1 MTIQTIL
8 VIDDSHEISDFVA
21 GKLLPDLGYQ
31 SLVAYNGKSALAM
44 IETHGKFIDLL
55 LVDYQLPDM
64 SGLDLLRQLQKEGR
78 AIPTILTTAHGSE
91 QVAVD
96 AFQLGVE
103 DYLKKPID
111 PDDLARAINR
121 IRVASR
127 LRSEKQSLTEQLQQ
141 QVTRLEA
148 IARVGQSVTSTL
160 ELDEVLRRIVEAG
173 VFLTQAEEG
182 FLALRDGQT
191 DQLYLR
197 AVKNIDEAQSKT
209 MRLPV
214 NDSIV
219 GSVMR
224 SGRPLRTALPIAGS
238 QLKVVTGYLVNS
250 LLHVPILSRGR
261 ALGVLSVDNRISSRS
276 FHAND
281 EALLSS
287 LADYAAVAIENARL
301 YQQAQD
307 ELAQRRRIEQ
317 ALRTSEERYALAVRG
332 ANDGI
337 WDWDLHTQKVY
348 YSTRWKAMLGHYE
361 KEVGDQL
368 DEWLERIHP
377 DDRERVKLE
386 LRAHV
391 KGLTSP
397 FESEYRIL
405 HRDGKYR
412 WMLARG
418 LGVQNAEQQTTRVA
432 GSQTDITLRKQAEE
446 KLIHDAFHDALTDLP
461 NRALL
466 LDRLSY
472 AVERAKRRGNYLFA
486 VLSLDLDR
494 FKDVNDSLGHA
505 AGDELLLAVGQLLQ
519 NLVRPTDTVA
529 RLGGDEFVI
538 LLEDISNIHD
548 ATLIAERLQDQL
560 QHTALLKNHTMHQT
574 ASIGIVISTTGYP
587 RPEDV
592 LRDADIAMYRA
603 KAQGKARYEVFDPAM
618 REQIMARLK
627 LESDLRHAVAR
638 GELRVSYQPI
648 LSLEKGRVTGFE
660 ALVRWQHPAH
670 GWLSPD
676 SFIPLA
682 EETGLII
689 QIDRW
694 ILREVCTQAQ
704 HWRERLALD
713 PALTV
718 SVNIS
723 GKQFNQ
729 PDLVEFVQ
737 FTLQDTGLPPSCL
750 KLELTE
756 SAIIEDHESTIEI
769 LSRLRALGVEIR
781 IDDFGKGYSSLSYL
795 SQFPINALKIDYAF
809 VSDMA
814 HSGKHAEIVHA
825 IVLLA
830 HSLGL
835 QVVAEGVETETQL
848 DLLRDMGCENAQG
861 YFISK
866 PLLAEDIPD
875 LVAGYL

>member
-1 MTIQTIL
+1 
-8 VIDDSHEISDFVA
+8 
-21 GKLLPDLGYQ
+21 
-31 SLVAYNGKSALAM
+31 
-44 IETHGKFIDLL
+44 
-55 LVDYQLPDM
+55 
-64 SGLDLLRQLQKEGR
+64 
-78 AIPTILTTAHGSE
+78 
-91 QVAVD
+91 
-96 AFQLGVE
+96 
-103 DYLKKPID
+103 
-111 PDDLARAINR
+111 
-121 IRVASR
+121 
-127 LRSEKQSLTEQLQQ
+127 
-141 QVTRLEA
+141 
-148 IARVGQSVTSTL
+148 
-160 ELDEVLRRIVEAG
+160 
-173 VFLTQAEEG
+173 
-182 FLALRDGQT
+182 
-191 DQLYLR
+191 
-197 AVKNIDEAQSKT
+197 
-209 MRLPV
+209 
-214 NDSIV
+214 
-219 GSVMR
+219 
-224 SGRPLRTALPIAGS
+224 
-238 QLKVVTGYLVNS
+238 
-250 LLHVPILSRGR
+250 
-261 ALGVLSVDNRISSRS
+261 
-276 FHAND
+276 
-281 EALLSS
+281 
-287 LADYAAVAIENARL
+287 
-301 YQQAQD
+301 
-307 ELAQRRRIEQ
+307 
-317 ALRTSEERYALAVRG
+317 
-332 ANDGI
+332 
-337 WDWDLHTQKVY
+337 
-348 YSTRWKAMLGHYE
+348 MLGHYE